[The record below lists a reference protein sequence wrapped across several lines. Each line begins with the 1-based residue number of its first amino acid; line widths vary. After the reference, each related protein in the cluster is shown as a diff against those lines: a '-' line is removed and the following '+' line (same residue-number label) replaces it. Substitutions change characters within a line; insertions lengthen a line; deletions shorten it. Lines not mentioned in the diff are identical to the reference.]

1 MKISTMKQ
9 RAAALTSGTVLTF
22 STTGLYAAQ
31 NDFLARGMKIISSG
45 LVAFGA
51 VWTIWGIV
59 GLASGLND
67 HNGQDIK
74 QGVLRAIGGVL
85 ISVAALW
92 LTSIDFN
99 FG

>member
-1 MKISTMKQ
+1 MKQ
-9 RAAALTSGTVLTF
+9 RAAALASGTVLTF

-59 GLASGLND
+59 GLD
-67 HNGQDIK
+67 RK
-74 QGVLRAIGGVL
+74 
-85 ISVAALW
+85 SVV
-92 LTSIDFN
+92 
-99 FG
+99 